1 MAIISIVIILLYL
14 LLIGRFVFSFDRIK
28 DFQLRDLPAKTSFSV
43 VIPFRNESNNLPDLL
58 HSISQLEYPNHLFE
72 IIFVDDDSSDDSVAI
87 IKQVLDTFSLSE
99 STPTDIRVIKNERTS
114 KSPKKDAINTAI
126 KQAKNKWIITTD
138 ADCTLPKYWLRSFDE
153 FIQLNESKCI
163 VAPVAYNKTNGFLNR
178 FQLLDLLSL
187 QGATIGGFAL
197 KKPFLCNG
205 ANFAYQKELFI
216 ELRGFQGNTNIAS
229 GDDIFLLEKIV
240 NAYPNHV
247 HYLKS
252 EYAIVSTKPQPSWA
266 LLIAQRLRW
275 ASKTSAYNNGVGKL
289 TGLIVLMTNALIIIL
304 ALLSALSMFNFKIFL
319 YIVFIKLNI
328 DFILIYKSAS
338 FLNQREALISYIPS
352 FFIYPFICVY
362 IAFLSSFKTYKWKG
376 RTFRK

>member
-14 LLIGRFVFSFDRIK
+14 ILIGRFLFTFDRIK
-28 DFQLRDLPAKTSFSV
+28 DFQLSNLPAKTSFSV
-43 VIPFRNESNNLPDLL
+43 VIPFRNESDNLPELL
-58 HSISQLEYPNHLFE
+58 ISISQLEYPNHLFE

-87 IKQVLDTFSLSE
+87 IKRVLDTFSLSE
-99 STPTDIRVIKNERTS
+99 STLNDIRVIKNERTS

-163 VAPVAYNKTNGFLNR
+163 VAPVAYNKTNGFLSR
-178 FQLLDLLSL
+178 FQLLDFLSL
-187 QGATIGGFAL
+187 QAATIGGFAL

-205 ANFAYQKELFI
+205 ANFAYQKELFL
-216 ELRGFQGNTNIAS
+216 ELSGFQGNTNIAS

-275 ASKTSAYNNGVGKL
+275 ASKTSAYNNGFGKL
-289 TGLIVLMTNALIIIL
+289 TGLIVLMTNALILIL
-304 ALLSALSMFNFKIFL
+304 GLLSALSMFNFKIFL

-338 FLNQREALISYIPS
+338 FFNQREAFISYIPS